1 MGRNQASASLISIPD
16 QCMGSTHVSCR
27 TYGSLGCNREA
38 AIFGTCGT
46 IDSRRRS
53 PWLPL
58 AVLNGNS
65 ARRVRVDGSKAPSH
79 DQRIARRLFGG
90 AQQGSGG
97 SDTARTFPTGTG
109 AVDERGRESAEV
121 TGQDQAAALPLRGV
135 SPAAETSR
143 CGRSPNCT
151 LRSDSTKG
159 AK

>member
-38 AIFGTCGT
+38 TIFGTCGT

-65 ARRVRVDGSKAPSH
+65 ARRVRVDGSKEPSH
-79 DQRIARRLFGG
+79 DQRIARRLFG
-90 AQQGSGG
+90 
-97 SDTARTFPTGTG
+97 AR
-109 AVDERGRESAEV
+109 SK
-121 TGQDQAAALPLRGV
+121 AAAAQIPHAHFQRELALLTNEEEKVPR
-135 SPAAETSR
+135 
-143 CGRSPNCT
+143 
-151 LRSDSTKG
+151 
-159 AK
+159 